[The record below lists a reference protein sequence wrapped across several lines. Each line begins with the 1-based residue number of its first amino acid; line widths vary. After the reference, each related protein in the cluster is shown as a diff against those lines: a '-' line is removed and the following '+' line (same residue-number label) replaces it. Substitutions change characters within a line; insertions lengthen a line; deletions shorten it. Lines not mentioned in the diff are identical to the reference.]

1 MYHKGKMKQMCFLV
15 VYRSTEL
22 QRKLTPPYMYF
33 SSVLPT
39 SDIIDA
45 LQDVRIVLSLKV
57 IKTWFVLTCDSL
69 FAIDS
74 ERELFSCKQQVQCNN
89 VHMHILYNLFLMNSY
104 KNMYIIL

>member
-1 MYHKGKMKQMCFLV
+1 MFMYHKGKMKQMYFLV
-15 VYRSTEL
+15 VYGSTES
-22 QRKLTPPYMYF
+22 QKLAPPYF

-39 SDIIDA
+39 NDVIDA